1 MRQEN
6 NINTL
11 KLQNYKTPKLQN
23 SNIADSCGSTAGAA
37 SWTRR
42 ESLASSGNLKDGP
55 ARTRALGRFVSRL
68 FKRLGLWLHPNKADF
83 TGAQRLDI
91 LGIEVD
97 TERQLFLLGEEKWAS
112 WKGPLDV

>member
-42 ESLASSGNLKDGP
+42 ESLASSGNLHSF
-55 ARTRALGRFVSRL
+55 LVLIRL
-68 FKRLGLWLHPNKADF
+68 LR
-83 TGAQRLDI
+83 
-91 LGIEVD
+91 VD
-97 TERQLFLLGEEKWAS
+97 RGVIRCGS
-112 WKGPLDV
+112 